1 LFVPPIT
8 VENDWR
14 HILWQQEVRNFHLAV
29 KLGRIY
35 CRFNG
40 AIDSERSSK
49 MSKYPARYESDILL
63 RDGSSLHLRPIRP
76 EDLNA
81 LMEFHKR
88 LSPRSVY
95 LRYFSPLP
103 ELNEERARELTNVDY
118 ENTFALV
125 GELGGRLVGV
135 ARYYRDEKA
144 PDRAEVAFLIED
156 ALQGRGIATRMLE
169 RLAEIARE
177 KHISTFEAYVL
188 GDNRKMMD
196 VFMHTGFEVERRLE
210 GGVFQV
216 SFSITP
222 TPEFE
227 EKAALRSQAAA
238 RASMKAFFEPRS
250 VAVIGAGRKRG
261 GIGAEVFHNLIV
273 GGFQGVVYPV
283 NQHATVVGSVAAYHK
298 VTDIP
303 GEVDLAIIVVPAE
316 DVSRT
321 VDDCLNKGVRALV
334 VISAGF
340 AEIGAEGRARE
351 AALLE
356 KVRGAGVRLIGPN
369 CMGIINTDP
378 AIALNAT
385 FSPVYPP
392 EGRVAMSTQSGAL
405 GLAILDYARS
415 MNLGISTFVSVGNKA
430 DVSSNDLIQYWAE
443 DPRTDVILL
452 YLESFGNPR
461 NFGRIAKRIAR
472 TKPIVIVKS
481 GRSRAGRRAALSH
494 TGALASTDAAA
505 GALFRQAGIIRTD
518 TLEELF
524 DVANLLAHQ
533 PVPKGRR
540 VAVLTNAGGPGILA
554 ADACE
559 AHGLELP
566 MLSDATVAELRSFL
580 PSTASVANPVDMIA
594 SATAEQYS
602 RGVRALLAD
611 EHVDSLIVI
620 FIPPLLTDIETVASA
635 IVDGARNAGGKPV
648 IANLMAAKGAPEI
661 LGSIPSYVFPEAA
674 ASALAKVTAYGEWR
688 NKPLGTVPVFSDIR
702 VDELRTIVQAVLA
715 RGGGWLSPVEIG
727 ELFAA
732 AGITVAKSRFVSTLD
747 DALRA
752 ANSIRYPVALKAV
765 GPTIIHKTE
774 VGGVALNLNDEAA
787 LKDAY
792 QRMAARLG
800 ADMTGVIVQEMV
812 AGGVEVVVGAT
823 LDRTFGPLVMYG
835 SGGILVELLNDVAFR
850 INPLTDVDARDMIN
864 EVKGTALLRGYR
876 GSTHADEDA
885 LADLILRVS
894 ALLEMCPQIQE
905 MDANPVKVLE
915 HGAII
920 VDARVRVDRVA
931 ETPPTRRIAY

>member
-1 LFVPPIT
+1 
-8 VENDWR
+8 
-14 HILWQQEVRNFHLAV
+14 
-29 KLGRIY
+29 
-35 CRFNG
+35 
-40 AIDSERSSK
+40 
-49 MSKYPARYESDILL
+49 MSDYPARYESDILL
-63 RDGSSLHLRPIRP
+63 RDGSSLHLRPIKP
-76 EDLNA
+76 DDLDA
-81 LMEFHKR
+81 LMDFHKR

-95 LRYFSPLP
+95 FRYFSPLP
-103 ELNEERARELTNVDY
+103 ELGEERAKTLTSVDY
-118 ENTFALV
+118 EDTFALV
-125 GELGGRLVGV
+125 GELAGRIVGV

-144 PDRAEVAFLIED
+144 RDRAEVAFLIED

-177 KHISTFEAYVL
+177 KEIKTFDAYVL

-216 SFSITP
+216 AFPITP

-227 EKAALRSQAAA
+227 EKAAIRSQMAA

-250 VAVIGAGRKRG
+250 VAVVGAGRRRG
-261 GIGAEVFHNLIV
+261 GIGAEVFHNLV
-273 GGFQGVVYPV
+273 AAGFQGVVYPV
-283 NQHATVVGSVAAYHK
+283 NERARVVGSVTAYPR

-316 DVSRT
+316 DT
-321 VDDCLNKGVRALV
+321 AAIVDDCVKKGVHGIV

-356 KVRGAGVRLIGPN
+356 RVRDAGVRMIGPN

-378 AIALNAT
+378 AVALNGT

-405 GLAILDYARS
+405 GLAILDYARL

-461 NFGRIAKRIAR
+461 KFGRIAKRIAR

-481 GRSRAGRRAALSH
+481 GRSRAGARAASSH
-494 TGALASTDAAA
+494 TGALASTDAVA

-533 PVPKGRR
+533 PVPTGHR
-540 VAVLTNAGGPGILA
+540 VAILTNAGGPGILA

-559 AHGLELP
+559 SHGLELP
-566 MLSDATVAELRSFL
+566 MLTDATVAELRSFL
-580 PSTASVANPVDMIA
+580 PPAASVANPVDMIA
-594 SATAEQYS
+594 SATAEHFC
-602 RGVRALLAD
+602 RAMHALLAD

-620 FIPPLLTDIETVASA
+620 FIPPLLTDVDAVAAA
-635 IVDGARNAGGKPV
+635 IVEGAKEANGKPV
-648 IANLMAAKGAPEI
+648 LATFMSAKGAPEI
-661 LGSIPSYVFPEAA
+661 LSSIPSYVFPEAA
-674 ASALAKVTAYGEWR
+674 ASALAKVTTYGEWR
-688 NKPLGTVPVFSDIR
+688 NRPVGTVPVLTDIR
-702 VDELRTIVQAVLA
+702 ADDLKAIVEAVLA

-732 AGITVAKSRFVSTLD
+732 AGIQAAKSRFVSTPD
-747 DALRA
+747 DACNA
-752 ANSIRYPVALKAV
+752 AASIGYPVALKAT
-765 GPTIIHKTE
+765 GPSIIHKTE
-774 VGGVALNLNDEAA
+774 VGGVALNLADDAA
-787 LKDAY
+787 LKRAY
-792 QRMAARLG
+792 DDMATRLG
-800 ADMTGVIVQEMV
+800 ADLIGVIVQEMV
-812 AGGVEVVVGAT
+812 PAGVEVVVGAT
-823 LDRTFGPLVMYG
+823 LDRVFGPLVLYG
-835 SGGILVELLNDVAFR
+835 SGGILVEMLNDVVFR
-850 INPLTDVDARDMIN
+850 INPLTDLDARDMLN

-876 GSTHADEDA
+876 GSKRADEGA

-894 ALLEMCPQIQE
+894 ALLEICPQIQE

-915 HGAII
+915 RGAIV
-920 VDARVRVDRVA
+920 VDARVRVDRIV
-931 ETPPTRRIAY
+931 EPPPTRRIAY

>member
-1 LFVPPIT
+1 MT
-8 VENDWR
+8 D
-14 HILWQQEVRNFHLAV
+14 
-29 KLGRIY
+29 
-35 CRFNG
+35 
-40 AIDSERSSK
+40 
-49 MSKYPARYESDILL
+49 YPARYESDILL
-63 RDGSSLHLRPIRP
+63 RDGSSLHLRPIKTD
-76 EDLNA
+76 DLNQ

-95 LRYFSPLP
+95 FRYFSPLP
-103 ELNEERARELTNVDY
+103 ELGEDRARELTIVDY
-118 ENTFALV
+118 ENTFALI
-125 GELGGRLVGV
+125 GELVGRIVGV
-135 ARYYRDEKA
+135 ARYYRDEKN

-177 KHISTFEAYVL
+177 KAITTFDAYVL

-196 VFMHTGFEVERRLE
+196 VFMHTGFEVERRLD

-227 EKAALRSQAAA
+227 ERAARRSQMAAQ
-238 RASMKAFFEPRS
+238 ASMKAFFEPRS
-250 VAVIGAGRKRG
+250 VAVVGAGRKRG
-261 GIGAEVFHNLIV
+261 GIGAEVFHNLV
-273 GGFQGVVYPV
+273 ADGFTGAIYPV
-283 NQHATVVGSVAAYHK
+283 NEHAAVVESVPAYPK

-303 GEVDLAIIVVPAE
+303 GEVDLAIVVVPAA
-316 DVSRT
+316 DAGAVI
-321 VDDCLNKGVRALV
+321 DDCLKKGVRAIV

-356 KVRGAGVRLIGPN
+356 KVRDAGVRMIGPN

-378 AIALNAT
+378 AVALNAT

-392 EGRVAMSTQSGAL
+392 QGRVAMSTQSGAL
-405 GLAILDYARS
+405 GLAILDYART

-461 NFGRIAKRIAR
+461 KFGRIAKRIAR

-481 GRSRAGRRAALSH
+481 GRSRAGQRAASSH
-494 TGALASTDAAA
+494 TGALASTDAVA

-533 PVPKGRR
+533 PVPTGRR

-580 PSTASVANPVDMIA
+580 PVAASVANPVDMIA
-594 SATAEQYS
+594 SANAEQYL
-602 RGVRALLAD
+602 RATRALLAD
-611 EHVDSLIVI
+611 ENVDSLIVI
-620 FIPPLLTDIETVASA
+620 FIPPLLTDIDTIAAA
-635 IVDGARNAGGKPV
+635 IVEGAKTAEGKPV
-648 IANLMAAKGAPEI
+648 IANFMSARGAPEI
-661 LGSIPSYVFPEAA
+661 LSSIPSYVFPEAA
-674 ASALAKVTAYGEWR
+674 ASALGKVTAYGEWR
-688 NKPLGTVPVFSDIR
+688 RRSAGAVPTLSDIHADAAKS
-702 VDELRTIVQAVLA
+702 VVEAALA

-727 ELFAA
+727 DLFAA
-732 AGITVAKSRFVSTLD
+732 AGISVAKARFVSTLD
-747 DALRA
+747 DALGA
-752 ANSIRYPVALKAV
+752 ASRIGYPVALKAA
-765 GPTIIHKTE
+765 GPTIVHKTE
-774 VGGVALNLNDEAA
+774 VGGVALNLADDTA
-787 LKDAY
+787 LRHAY
-792 QRMAARLG
+792 ENMAARLG
-800 ADMTGVIVQEMV
+800 GDLAGVIVQEMV

-823 LDRTFGPLVMYG
+823 LDRTFGPLVLYG
-835 SGGILVELLNDVAFR
+835 SGGVLVELLNDVAFR
-850 INPLTDVDARDMIN
+850 IHPVTDIDAKDMIN

-876 GSTHADEDA
+876 GSSPADETA
-885 LADLILRVS
+885 LVDLILRVS
-894 ALLEMCPQIQE
+894 ALLEICPQIHE

-915 HGAII
+915 HGAIV
-920 VDARVRVDRVA
+920 VDARVRVDRVV
-931 ETPPTRRIAY
+931 EPPPTRRIAY